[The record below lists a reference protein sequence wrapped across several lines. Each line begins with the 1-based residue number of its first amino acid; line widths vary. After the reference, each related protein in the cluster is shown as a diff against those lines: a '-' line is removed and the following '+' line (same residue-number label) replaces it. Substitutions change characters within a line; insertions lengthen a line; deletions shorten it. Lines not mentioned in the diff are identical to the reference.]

1 MKPNGS
7 AARPTGAVPHYFAEW
22 LDFELKMF
30 RTASPARR
38 LSYADA
44 WQI

>member
-1 MKPNGS
+1 MKPKRF
-7 AARPTGAVPHYFAEW
+7 AAQPAGEVPHYFADW

-38 LSYADA
+38 LSCAAA